1 MAELIDK
8 GVLMEKLNVFNDRVH
23 GNEHFLY
30 GIETAKELLEDT
42 PTVTEAEIRAKAI
55 SDFLK
60 ALEELT
66 KKNWIDHLEYGI
78 TWADLESVA
87 EQLKECE

>member
-1 MAELIDK
+1 MAELIDRNVLYEQMTDEYKKHYAGTGK
-8 GVLMEKLNVFNDRVH
+8 GYDFTIAMQMVQNQ
-23 GNEHFLY
+23 
-30 GIETAKELLEDT
+30 

>member
-1 MAELIDK
+1 MAEWIDIS
-8 GVLMEKLNVFNDRVH
+8 NDKFWDILFDEACVEGKQAER
-23 GNEHFLY
+23 
-30 GIETAKELLEDT
+30 IEKELKQIAT
-42 PTVTEAEIRAKAI
+42 TEAEIREKAI

-78 TWADLESVA
+78 TWADLELVVD
-87 EQLKECE
+87 QLKEE